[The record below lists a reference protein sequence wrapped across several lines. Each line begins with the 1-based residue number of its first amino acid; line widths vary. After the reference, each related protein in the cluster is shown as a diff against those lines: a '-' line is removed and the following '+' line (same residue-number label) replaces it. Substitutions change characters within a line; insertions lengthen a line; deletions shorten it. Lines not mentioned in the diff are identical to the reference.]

1 MRAQRS
7 EQPDP
12 APRRR
17 VSWLGW
23 LALTLSV
30 LIGAAFALRRRR
42 PALPASPAS
51 TEPPRPTSAP
61 GRHAAPAAGSE
72 APPSTEAPATP
83 QSVPTEPPVLAGPTA
98 PAGPSE
104 TGEIDGGADGAG
116 LEALVRVSGLG
127 RRSAEALV
135 VAGIVSLR
143 ALAASEVPALGEA
156 LDAAGVK
163 RSATLATWPQQ
174 ARRLLD
180 T

>member
-1 MRAQRS
+1 M
-7 EQPDP
+7 
-12 APRRR
+12 
-17 VSWLGW
+17 
-23 LALTLSV
+23 
-30 LIGAAFALRRRR
+30 
-42 PALPASPAS
+42 
-51 TEPPRPTSAP
+51 PT
-61 GRHAAPAAGSE
+61 
-72 APPSTEAPATP
+72 
-83 QSVPTEPPVLAGPTA
+83 VPTVPTALAEPTA

>member
-1 MRAQRS
+1 M
-7 EQPDP
+7 
-12 APRRR
+12 
-17 VSWLGW
+17 SWLGW
-23 LALTLSV
+23 LALLLSV

-42 PALPASPAS
+42 PALPAS
-51 TEPPRPTSAP
+51 TEPPRPTPAT

-83 QSVPTEPPVLAGPTA
+83 QSEPPVPPVPTEPTEPTGPSA
-98 PAGPSE
+98 PAGPSG

-116 LEALVRVSGLG
+116 LEELVRVSGLG
-127 RRSAEALV
+127 RRSAEALA

-180 T
+180 S

>member
-30 LIGAAFALRRRR
+30 LIGAAFALRRRH
-42 PALPASPAS
+42 PALPALPAS
-51 TEPPRPTSAP
+51 TEPPRPTSAT

-72 APPSTEAPATP
+72 ASPSTEPPATP
-83 QSVPTEPPVLAGPTA
+83 QSVPTVPTEPTA